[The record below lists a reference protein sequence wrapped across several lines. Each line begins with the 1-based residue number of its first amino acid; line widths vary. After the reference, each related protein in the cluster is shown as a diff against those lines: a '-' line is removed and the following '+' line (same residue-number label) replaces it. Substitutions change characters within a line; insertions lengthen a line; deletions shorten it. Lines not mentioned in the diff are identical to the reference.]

1 MQKDKRAL
9 YRYLKK
15 YHTGRDNAIICKQL
29 KMRFK
34 VSEEAI
40 RYYVSCLRK
49 DGIPIC
55 SCMDGYYYPETHS
68 EIVETVARFNKYL
81 LTLSATNANLLR
93 AKLK

>member
-1 MQKDKRAL
+1 MQKDKKAL

-15 YHTGRDNAIICKQL
+15 YHTGRDNAIVCKQL
-29 KMRFK
+29 KMRFQ

-55 SCMDGYYYPETHS
+55 SCMDGYYYKKDWKSILKEMLETYN
-68 EIVETVARFNKYL
+68 NK
-81 LTLSATNANLLR
+81 
-93 AKLK
+93 